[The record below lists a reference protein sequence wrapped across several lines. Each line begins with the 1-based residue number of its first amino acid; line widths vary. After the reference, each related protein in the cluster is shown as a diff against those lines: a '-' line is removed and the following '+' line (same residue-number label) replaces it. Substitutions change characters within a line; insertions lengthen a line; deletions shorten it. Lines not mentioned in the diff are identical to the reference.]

1 LNTSISN
8 HSSQDEATC
17 IAEIKALQDRQ
28 DFLGSLQVCEQKASL
43 VKESATL
50 LFLQGI
56 SFYKLQQLEPA
67 KASYEKAL
75 KLKPDFVEA
84 LNNLGFLLQD
94 LDDTKAARHMFQKA
108 IDINPSLDHV
118 RLNLALTELKL
129 GDWERGWEHYESRWS
144 GSAEATAG
152 IIKKPSYPIPQW
164 HGEENTA
171 QQNILVVTE
180 QGFGDTF
187 QFVRYLKKLTTR
199 FAKVGFACSDVTMR
213 LMEWSFS
220 EDVVLFKK
228 MPNDF
233 SGWDVYVSLLSL
245 PKAFKTRTDSIPDG
259 VPYLR
264 VPTVAKKHW
273 AKRLEISAPKRF
285 KIGIAWAGRESH
297 QYNWQRNIPF
307 EQLKPL
313 LDDEK
318 ITWVSLQKWSSP
330 QATPEIPETVDWIDW
345 TDELTDF
352 ADTAALMSELDMVIS
367 IDSSMVHLAGALG
380 KEVWMLNRF
389 SSEWRWFTKQTS
401 SPWYPT
407 LKIFNQTS
415 MGDWQG
421 VIQLTTKEL
430 QALKIESA
438 PRIKKNIAKTL
449 PPQNKKQNTSIDPSQ
464 VMSMSAEQALQIAN
478 QHLNQGNF
486 KEAAAILK
494 KILAVEPQNA
504 FALHL
509 LGVVL
514 YQSGQAKEGMHVIKQ
529 AINIDPHQAL
539 FHSNLAE
546 MCRQHKQLREAKFH
560 GLEAIKLQPNFV
572 PALSNLGVA
581 LFDLKEFDESEAV
594 HLKALSID
602 SHCLQSI
609 NNLGSIERTRNHP
622 DKAMAWYRKAIKI
635 NPSFLDALN
644 NLSAVLIEEE
654 RPDEAVPFLEDL
666 LKKAPNY
673 VEAISNYG
681 LAFLLQ
687 DKMDEAHQLL
697 HRSLTLRPGHKES
710 LVGLARILREKNLL
724 NEAESLLHEVLK
736 KDSQDKNA
744 LVILASVYIELS
756 KMDEA
761 QEIFGDILKND
772 PAHVGALLGLANLK
786 IEMGDLKTA
795 ESFIHEALKIKE
807 DHMQARFLLAQV
819 KKVKPED
826 ENIVKLNGFLEG
838 PKALHSHQRI
848 PLYYALGKS
857 YDDIKDFDKAFDF
870 YARGAALK
878 REKIQYS
885 VEEETSQ
892 IDAIIEIVNQD
903 FIEKFSRE
911 EMNASTLP
919 IFVLGMPRS
928 GTTLTEQIIASHPKV
943 FGAGE
948 LPYFMEAMQEKATE
962 KNGGYPYMLKD
973 LTEKDM
979 KAMGNEY
986 IRKLR
991 LKDKDKKFIT
1001 DKMPANYL
1009 NLGLIHL
1016 ILPHA
1021 KIIHVKRNP
1030 VDTCI
1035 SCFTRLFYR
1044 HQDATYDLTEVGR
1057 HYANYARLMDH
1068 WRRVLPKESFFEVHY
1083 EAIVEDVEK
1092 EARKLIEYCG
1102 LPWDPSC
1109 LNFYALKRNV
1119 KTASVTQVRQP
1130 IYDSSVE
1137 RWRHYEKNIGPLLK
1151 ELDGLY

>member
-1 LNTSISN
+1 M
-8 HSSQDEATC
+8 
-17 IAEIKALQDRQ
+17 KALQDRQ
-28 DFLGSLQVCEQKASL
+28 DFLGSLRVCEQKASL

-56 SFYKLQQLEPA
+56 SFYKLQQLDLA

-129 GDWERGWEHYESRWS
+129 GDWEKGWEHYESRWS

-152 IIKKPSYPIPQW
+152 IIKKPTYPIPQW
-164 HGEENTA
+164 HGEEDTA
-171 QQNILVVTE
+171 HKNIFVITE

-187 QFVRYLKKLTTR
+187 QFARYLKMLTGR
-199 FAKVGFACSDVTMR
+199 FAKVGFGCSDVTMR

-228 MPNDF
+228 IPNDF
-233 SGWDVYVSLLSL
+233 SGWDVHVSLLSL
-245 PKAFKTRTDSIPDG
+245 PKAFKTRVDSIPKDT
-259 VPYLR
+259 PYLR
-264 VPTVAKKHW
+264 VPSVAKKHW

-297 QYNWQRNIPF
+297 QYNLQRNIPF
-307 EQLKPL
+307 ALLKPL
-313 LDDEK
+313 LDHEK

-330 QATPEIPETVDWIDW
+330 QASPDIPETVDWIDW

-352 ADTAALMSELDMVIS
+352 ADTAALISELDMVIS

-389 SSEWRWFTKQTS
+389 SSEWRWFTKQTN

-415 MGDWQG
+415 IGDWEG
-421 VIQLTTKEL
+421 VIQSVTKAL
-430 QALKIESA
+430 LLLKIESA
-438 PRIKKNIAKTL
+438 PRVKKNIAKIL
-449 PPQNKKQNTSIDPSQ
+449 PPQQINKNTNPDPSQ
-464 VMSMSAEQALQIAN
+464 QFNMSAAQAIQVAN

-486 KEAAAILK
+486 IEATAILK
-494 KILAVEPQNA
+494 KILGVESRNA
-504 FALHL
+504 SALHL
-509 LGVVL
+509 LGVVM
-514 YQSGQAKEGMHVIKQ
+514 YQSGQASEGMRIIKE
-529 AINIDPHQAL
+529 AIAIDPHQVL
-539 FHSNLAE
+539 FYSNLSE
-546 MCRQHKQLREAKFH
+546 MCRQHKEWQEAKFY
-560 GLEAIKLQPNFV
+560 GLEALKLQPNFV
-572 PALSNLGVA
+572 PALSNLGVV
-581 LFDLKEFDESEAV
+581 LFDLKEFDESEKI

-602 SHCLQSI
+602 PKCLQSM
-609 NNLGSIERTRNHP
+609 NNLGSIERARNHP
-622 DKAMAWYRKAIKI
+622 DQAIDWYRKAIKI
-635 NPSFLDALN
+635 NPHFLDALN

-654 RPDEAVPFLEDL
+654 RPDEAIPLLEDL
-666 LKKAPNY
+666 IKKAPNY

-687 DKMDEAHQLL
+687 DKMDEAYQQL
-697 HRSLTLRPGHKES
+697 HRSISLKPDHKES
-710 LVGLARILREKNLL
+710 LVGLASILKERN
-724 NEAESLLHEVLK
+724 LLHEAENLLQDILK
-736 KDSQDKNA
+736 KDSQDKNV
-744 LVILASVYIELS
+744 LVTLASVYIELS
-756 KMDEA
+756 KTDEA
-761 QEIFGDILKND
+761 QEIFEGILKND
-772 PAHVGALLGLANLK
+772 PTHVGALLGLATLK

-795 ESFIHEALKIKE
+795 ESFIRDALNIKE
-807 DHMQARFLLAQV
+807 DNMQARFLLAQV

-826 ENIVKLNGFLEG
+826 ENLVKLNGFLEG
-838 PKALHSHQRI
+838 PKTLHSHQRI

-857 YDDIKDFDKAFDF
+857 YDDIRDFDKAFDF

-948 LPYFMEAMQEKATE
+948 LPYFMEVMQEKASE
-962 KNGGYPYMLKD
+962 KNGGYPYILKD
-973 LTEKDM
+973 LTQKDM

-986 IRKLR
+986 IRKLK
-991 LKDKDKKFIT
+991 LKDKDKRFIT

-1068 WRRVLPKESFFEVHY
+1068 WRQVLPKDSFFEVHY

-1092 EARKLIEYCG
+1092 EARKLIQYCD

-1109 LNFYALKRNV
+1109 LNFYELKRNV

-1130 IYDSSVE
+1130 IYNSSVE

>member
-1 LNTSISN
+1 M
-8 HSSQDEATC
+8 
-17 IAEIKALQDRQ
+17 KALQDRQ
-28 DFLGSLQVCEQKASL
+28 DFVGSLEICKQKASL

-50 LFLQGI
+50 LFLEGI
-56 SFYKLQQLEPA
+56 SFYKLQQLESA

-75 KLKPDFVEA
+75 TLEPDFVEA

-108 IDINPSLDHV
+108 IDINPALDHV

-129 GDWERGWEHYESRWS
+129 GDWEKGWEHYESRWS

-152 IIKKPSYPIPQW
+152 IIKKPTYPIPQW
-164 HGEENTA
+164 QGEEDTA
-171 QQNILVVTE
+171 HKNIFVITE

-187 QFVRYLKKLTTR
+187 QFARYLKMLTGR
-199 FAKVGFACSDVTMR
+199 FAKVGFGCSDVTMR

-228 MPNDF
+228 IPNDF

-245 PKAFKTRTDSIPDG
+245 PKAFKTRIDSIPKD

-297 QYNWQRNIPF
+297 QYNLQRNIPF

-313 LDDEK
+313 LDHEK

-330 QATPEIPETVDWIDW
+330 QAAPNIPETVDWIDW

-367 IDSSMVHLAGALG
+367 IDSSMIHLAGALG

-415 MGDWQG
+415 IGDWEG
-421 VIQLTTKEL
+421 VIQSVTKAL
-430 QALKIESA
+430 LSLKIESA
-438 PRIKKNIAKTL
+438 PRVKKNIAKTL
-449 PPQNKKQNTSIDPSQ
+449 PPQQSYKNTNLDPSQ
-464 VMSMSAEQALQIAN
+464 QINMSAAQAIQVAN

-486 KEAAAILK
+486 TEAAAILK
-494 KILAVEPQNA
+494 KILIVEPRNA
-504 FALHL
+504 SALHL
-509 LGVVL
+509 LGVVM
-514 YQSGQAKEGMHVIKQ
+514 YQSGQANEGMRTIKE
-529 AINIDPHQAL
+529 AIAIDPHQVL
-539 FHSNLAE
+539 FYSNLSE
-546 MCRQHKQLREAKFH
+546 MCRQHKAWQEAKFY
-560 GLEAIKLQPNFV
+560 GLEAIKLQPDFV
-572 PALSNLGVA
+572 PALSNLGVV
-581 LFDLKEFDESEAV
+581 LFDLKELDESEKM

-602 SHCLQSI
+602 KQYLQSM
-609 NNLGSIERTRNHP
+609 NNLGSIERARNHP
-622 DKAMAWYRKAIKI
+622 DQAIDWYRKAIQI
-635 NPSFLDALN
+635 NPQFLDALN

-654 RPDEAVPFLEDL
+654 RPDEAIPLLEDL

-687 DKMDEAHQLL
+687 DKLDEAYQQLQ
-697 HRSLTLRPGHKES
+697 RSISLKPGHKES
-710 LVGLARILREKNLL
+710 LVGLARILKERN
-724 NEAESLLHEVLK
+724 LLHEAANLLQDILK
-736 KDSQDKNA
+736 KDSQDKNV
-744 LVILASVYIELS
+744 LVTLASVYIELS
-756 KMDEA
+756 KTDEA
-761 QEIFGDILKND
+761 QEIFEKILKND
-772 PAHVGALLGLANLK
+772 PTHTGALLGFANLK
-786 IEMGDLKTA
+786 IEMGDFKTA
-795 ESFIHEALKIKE
+795 ESFIHEALNIKE
-807 DHMQARFLLAQV
+807 DNMQARFLLAQV
-819 KKVKPED
+819 KKAKPED
-826 ENIVKLNGFLEG
+826 ENIAKLNEFLEG
-838 PKALHSHQRI
+838 PKTLHSHQRI

-885 VEEETSQ
+885 IEEETSQ

-903 FIEKFSRE
+903 FIEKFSHE
-911 EMNASTLP
+911 AMNTSTLP
-919 IFVLGMPRS
+919 IFILGMPRS

-962 KNGGYPYMLKD
+962 KNGGYPHMLKD
-973 LTEKDM
+973 LTQKDM
-979 KAMGNEY
+979 KAISNEY

-991 LKDKDKKFIT
+991 SKDKDKKFIT

-1009 NLGLIHL
+1009 SLGLIHL
-1016 ILPHA
+1016 MLPNA

-1030 VDTCI
+1030 IDTCL
-1035 SCFTRLFYR
+1035 SCFTRLFNR

-1057 HYANYARLMDH
+1057 HYANYARLMEH
-1068 WRRVLPKESFFEVHY
+1068 WRKVLPKGSFFEVEY
-1083 EAIVEDVEK
+1083 EAIVEDIEK

-1109 LNFYALKRNV
+1109 LNFYELKRNV
-1119 KTASVTQVRQP
+1119 RTASVTQVRQP
-1130 IYDSSVE
+1130 IYKSSIE
-1137 RWRHYEKNIGPLLK
+1137 RWRHYEKKIGPLLK